1 MMKNGVCFIVKA
13 LLVAEF
19 IEMTCDV
26 ILWTQKDVKSQ
37 KMEYLGRLA
46 LYRTETLYSC
56 CTHHKVLMIF
66 PL

>member
-1 MMKNGVCFIVKA
+1 MMKNGVCFIVIA

-26 ILWTQKDVKSQ
+26 ILWTEKGVKSQ
-37 KMEYLGRLA
+37 KMEYLGRLV

-56 CTHHKVLMIF
+56 CTHHKIS
-66 PL
+66 

>member
-1 MMKNGVCFIVKA
+1 MMKNGVCFIVKV
-13 LLVAEF
+13 LLVEF

-46 LYRTETLYSC
+46 SVSYTHLTLP
-56 CTHHKVLMIF
+56 TKLEV
-66 PL
+66 